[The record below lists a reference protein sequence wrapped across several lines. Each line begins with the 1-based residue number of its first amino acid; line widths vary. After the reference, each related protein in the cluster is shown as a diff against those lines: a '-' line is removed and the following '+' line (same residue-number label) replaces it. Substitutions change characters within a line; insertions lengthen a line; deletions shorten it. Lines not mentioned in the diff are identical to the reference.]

1 MVTHGSFIESRI
13 KLIISIIITTNYC
26 NRKSKVRLECIVQSV
41 LIKIDVMKKRNR
53 MLFLGSILFEVA
65 FIYTGLYGFTF
76 LAGVLLGELLFNM
89 FIIKSEKKQQPIN
102 DSWSSQFLVNKEEIK
117 NQQNEER

>member
-1 MVTHGSFIESRI
+1 
-13 KLIISIIITTNYC
+13 
-26 NRKSKVRLECIVQSV
+26 
-41 LIKIDVMKKRNR
+41 MKKRNR

>member
-1 MVTHGSFIESRI
+1 
-13 KLIISIIITTNYC
+13 
-26 NRKSKVRLECIVQSV
+26 
-41 LIKIDVMKKRNR
+41 MKKRNR

-76 LAGVLLGELLFNM
+76 LAGVLLGEFLFNM

-102 DSWSSQFLVNKEEIK
+102 DSWSSQFLVNKDDENHDHE
-117 NQQNEER
+117 QG

>member
-1 MVTHGSFIESRI
+1 M
-13 KLIISIIITTNYC
+13 
-26 NRKSKVRLECIVQSV
+26 ECIVQSV

-53 MLFLGSILFEVA
+53 NRMLILGSILFEVA

-89 FIIKSEKKQQPIN
+89 FILKSEKKQQPIN
-102 DSWSSQFLVNKEEIK
+102 DSWSSQFLVNKEDDE
-117 NQQNEER
+117 